1 MKSKEKAFLLR
12 LPEQE
17 RDRAKRLADE
27 LGYSENRLYRE
38 LIHDGLLMRE
48 QMAYLTK
55 LRMLDQQVS
64 RDEVRALLDKVPDVE
79 PDAND
84 RLPAGFKRG

>member
-1 MKSKEKAFLLR
+1 MSKEKAFLLR
-12 LPEQE
+12 LPDDE

-48 QMAYLTK
+48 QMAYMAK
-55 LRMLDQQVS
+55 LRVMGQQVS
-64 RDEVRALLDKVPDVE
+64 REEVRALLDKVPDVE
-79 PDAND
+79 PDAD
-84 RLPAGFKRG
+84 DQLPAGWSRD

>member
-12 LPEQE
+12 LPDEE
-17 RDRAKRLADE
+17 RDRTKRLADD
-27 LGYSENRLYRE
+27 LGYSENRLFRE

-48 QMAYLTK
+48 QMAYMAK
-55 LRMLDQQVS
+55 LRVLGQQVS
-64 RDEVRALLDKVPDVE
+64 RDEIRVLLDKVPDVE

-84 RLPAGFKRG
+84 QLPAGYSGG

>member
-12 LPEQE
+12 LPDEE

-48 QMAYLTK
+48 QMAYMAK
-55 LRMLDQQVS
+55 LRVLGQQVS
-64 RDEVRALLDKVPDVE
+64 RDEVRVLLDKVPDVE
-79 PDAND
+79 PEAND
-84 RLPAGFKRG
+84 RLPAGFNRG